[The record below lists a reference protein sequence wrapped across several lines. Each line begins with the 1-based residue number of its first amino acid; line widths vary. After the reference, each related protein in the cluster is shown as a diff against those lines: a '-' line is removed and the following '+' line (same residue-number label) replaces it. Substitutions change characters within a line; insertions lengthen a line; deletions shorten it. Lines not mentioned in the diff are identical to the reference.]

1 MAKNKKLIKYTDR
14 DFSSIKEG
22 LVEYTKRYYPDTFK
36 DFSEASFGSL
46 MLDTVSYIGDVLS
59 FYLDYQVNESFL
71 DTSIEYNNILRLGE
85 QVGYKQPLKSN
96 SFGIVTLY
104 LLCPVTPT
112 GDSPDRNYLPVLA
125 KGSKFSSDDGLM
137 FTLVEDVEFN
147 NTDNEIITATADE
160 TTGNPTSFAVK
171 AYGRVISGELKE
183 TSISVGTFKRF
194 LTIPISDSNISEIV
208 SVTDT
213 EGHEYFEVEYL
224 SQDTIYKSVV
234 NKDADTRSRVTNVIV
249 PVSVPR
255 RFIVSTKTEGVSLKF
270 GYGSDST
277 LKNENITHPSNVVL
291 KMHGRNY
298 ETDLGFD
305 PSKLLE
311 TDKFGIAPANT
322 TLRVVYRANT
332 DETTNVATKNLTT
345 VVDPVFVFGS
355 TAVNETKISFVKD
368 GLEVTNEQPI
378 AGDMGAPTVEELKQR
393 VNDVF
398 ASQNRAVTASDYEA
412 IVYRMPAKFGRV
424 KRAKIIRDRDSF
436 KRNLNLYVAGVDENE
451 KLVECNHA
459 LKNNLRIW
467 INKYRMLNDTIDI
480 LDAKIVNIGITFLA
494 VVNYDQDRFQALN
507 TAINT
512 VKDMFARKMDIGQ
525 PIYIS
530 SIYNELNN
538 LEEIVDVV
546 DVKIVNDNK
555 TGGLY
560 SDLSINLREYIS
572 ADGRILYAPEDTIY
586 ELKYPNLDIKG
597 TIR

>member
-1 MAKNKKLIKYTDR
+1 
-14 DFSSIKEG
+14 
-22 LVEYTKRYYPDTFK
+22 
-36 DFSEASFGSL
+36 
-46 MLDTVSYIGDVLS
+46 
-59 FYLDYQVNESFL
+59 
-71 DTSIEYNNILRLGE
+71 
-85 QVGYKQPLKSN
+85 
-96 SFGIVTLY
+96 
-104 LLCPVTPT
+104 
-112 GDSPDRNYLPVLA
+112 
-125 KGSKFSSDDGLM
+125 
-137 FTLVEDVEFN
+137 
-147 NTDNEIITATADE
+147 
-160 TTGNPTSFAVK
+160 
-171 AYGRVISGELKE
+171 
-183 TSISVGTFKRF
+183 
-194 LTIPISDSNISEIV
+194 
-208 SVTDT
+208 
-213 EGHEYFEVEYL
+213 
-224 SQDTIYKSVV
+224 
-234 NKDADTRSRVTNVIV
+234 
-249 PVSVPR
+249 
-255 RFIVSTKTEGVSLKF
+255 
-270 GYGSDST
+270 
-277 LKNENITHPSNVVL
+277 
-291 KMHGRNY
+291 
-298 ETDLGFD
+298 
-305 PSKLLE
+305 
-311 TDKFGIAPANT
+311 
-322 TLRVVYRANT
+322 
-332 DETTNVATKNLTT
+332 
-345 VVDPVFVFGS
+345 VFVFGS